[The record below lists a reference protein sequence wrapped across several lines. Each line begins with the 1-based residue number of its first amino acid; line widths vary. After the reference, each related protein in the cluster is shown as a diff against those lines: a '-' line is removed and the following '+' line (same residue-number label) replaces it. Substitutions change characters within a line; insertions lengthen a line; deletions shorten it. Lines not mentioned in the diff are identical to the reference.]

1 LVAHNGSAK
10 GEDDENRSEKISI
23 MGGRDYY
30 FLVDKTTSG
39 AAVGNTH
46 PSFGLRT
53 LKYML
58 INHCMDGWMDSAD
71 AMP

>member
-30 FLVDKTTSG
+30 FLVDNNVGGSSG
-39 AAVGNTH
+39 KHTPQLRAAHTQIIYVNQSLH
-46 PSFGLRT
+46 
-53 LKYML
+53 
-58 INHCMDGWMDSAD
+58 GWMDGFR
-71 AMP
+71 